1 MMTYFFQFPPAE
13 QQLHSFPSSAEQSW
27 PVGLAAL
34 VRLDGG
40 GGQRSRFEAACARL
54 RKYLASHGF
63 PSSLPV
69 NTIISSAKDRRFG
82 ASVN

>member
-1 MMTYFFQFPPAE
+1 MSPTVDRLRCSQYSMMTYFFQFPPAE

-54 RKYLASHGF
+54 RQ
-63 PSSLPV
+63 
-69 NTIISSAKDRRFG
+69 
-82 ASVN
+82 